1 MWARAYGESS
11 ATTRRLAERG
21 DEAAIG
27 KLRAP
32 AEAGDSV
39 AAAEPAESEHA
50 VVERG

>member
-1 MWARAYGESS
+1 MGPRLRRALGH
-11 ATTRRLAERG
+11 

-32 AEAGDSV
+32 AEAGGSV

-50 VVERG
+50 VVERGENGTPLPG